1 MANDFERVKQAA
13 PLNLYAGTHLEKRRR
28 HFVCPVCN
36 SGNSGRANSDSAFSI
51 KGDRWHCFSCGSGG
65 DVFDLAGIVHKTDDK
80 SEQLRV
86 VAEWANVPLEAPEHR
101 EGADLPPKGIPEKT
115 EEKPRPYAA
124 RRTECDYIMRARESI
139 GHLEAVAYL
148 ASRGITEADAKSAG
162 LGYDPERKRLVIP
175 WKGTDYY
182 HIDRDVTGRARAKYT
197 KPKADDVGPQPLY
210 NPQALEGEALFVV
223 EGALDALAVE
233 LCGFPAVALGGT
245 AGRQLVEALASKPRK
260 PSCVLLLDSDDAGRR
275 AARELA
281 ESLEGVSPYRLAETP
296 GAKDAAELFASDRK
310 ALESFLGSEFQ
321 QAAQEARRKLEE
333 GYRRA
338 LEHLS
343 VVPAGSVARAIVD
356 GRESSEP
363 VQTGIRPIDMALDG
377 GLPRG
382 LVVLGAVS
390 STGKTTLVL
399 QMADSMASQGIPVL
413 FVTIEQSAAELVAKS
428 LSRLVSLGSGLHIP
442 AGDLRRTSKRA
453 LWKGGEFAALVE
465 AESAYYGSIS
475 PKLRIMEGQGQPG
488 VADIAAAA
496 RLIAAQEGQPPAV
509 FVDYLQLL
517 RPEDPRDSDKQATDK
532 NVMSLRQLARELSTP
547 VVAISSLNRSSYS
560 GAIDLESFKESGA
573 IEYGADLLLGL
584 QPYRMAE
591 ELEDIASPEKAKNAA
606 RKTMREHKA
615 KENRDCE
622 LVILKNRNG
631 RIDGEGVPLTFH
643 AQESRFGS
651 FEG

>member
-1 MANDFERVKQAA
+1 MSDDFARIKQAA
-13 PLNLYAGTHLEKRRR
+13 PLNLFAENHLTKRRGR
-28 HFVCPVCN
+28 LVCPFCN
-36 SGNSGRANSDSAFSI
+36 SGGHSRADSDSAFSI
-51 KGDRWHCFSCGSGG
+51 KEGSFHCFSCNAHG
-65 DVFDLAGIVHKTDDK
+65 DIFDLAGAVLGTENRG
-80 SEQLRV
+80 EQLRA
-86 VAEWANVPLEAPEHR
+86 VAEWANVPLEVPER
-101 EGADLPPKGIPEKT
+101 QKNAALPPKGNPEKP
-115 EEKPRPYAA
+115 EETSRAYAA
-124 RRTECDYIMRARESI
+124 RRAERDYILRARESI
-139 GHLEAVAYL
+139 GHPEAVAYL
-148 ASRGITEADAKSAG
+148 AARGLTEADAKSAG

-182 HIDRDVTGRARAKYT
+182 HIDRDVTDRARAKYT

-210 NPQALEGEALFVV
+210 NPQALEREALFVV
-223 EGALDALAVE
+223 EGALDAVAVE

-245 AGRQLVEALASKPRK
+245 AGQKLAEALASKPRK
-260 PSCVLLLDSDDAGRR
+260 PSCVLLLDSDNAGKR

-281 ESLEGVSPYRLAETP
+281 ESLEGLSHYRLAEIP

-310 ALESFLGSEFQ
+310 ALESFLDSEFQ

-333 GYRRA
+333 GYRQA

-343 VVPAGSVARAIVD
+343 VVPAGSVAQAIVD

-399 QMADSMASQGIPVL
+399 QMADSMASRGIPVL

-453 LWKGGEFAALVE
+453 LWKGGEFVALVE
-465 AESAYYGSIS
+465 AESAYYKSIS

-606 RKTMREHKA
+606 RKAMREHKA